1 MPLASAERR
10 IFRIGGL
17 HLQPRQRRNPT
28 QLMRHPIQGQT
39 STDPQGRMPQIALE
53 RGQPLWV
60 QEADA
65 VRTTYRYDEA
75 GRLIERLD
83 GGGNATRYVYDDA
96 GRLVQV
102 MHPDG
107 ACLQLA
113 YDEAGR
119 LCQRVLPNG
128 DACAFRYRDGHM
140 EAVAFNTGE
149 AMYFTYDP
157 SGRLATVTEPDC
169 VTTYS
174 YAQQGWLHRVER
186 TIDQRHYGY
195 DYNAAGQLIALHF
208 PNHATIE
215 LATLPTPP
223 AAPVIPDA
231 PQRDVHGN
239 VIACGGS
246 TFCYDGHDQLIEA
259 HHPLYGCT
267 RYQYDPVGNRT
278 ERLQPDGA
286 TSYSYDSRNQLT
298 HMTHPDGSV
307 TSLGYD
313 ANGNLI
319 RKAHGGT
326 LWRYA
331 YNSRQQLVSIHR
343 NGQVVARYRYD
354 FQGRRI
360 WRQVGMAITLYHYD
374 EMNRLSALTHA
385 DGVPSVVFTHHSGQT
400 AVHCF
405 QAQGDVHT
413 YRLHTDHLGSTRRIT
428 DVAGQVIWQGEYT
441 PFGQLRGAPPAF
453 PCPLFIGQLWDPES
467 GFYYCQSRYY
477 DPQVGRFITPD
488 AWTHGPD
495 DARLVGQSETCLTPQ
510 LWLTQPR
517 LAHPYVYS
525 LNNPLTHHDPLG
537 LSVGLTVLRT
547 ILAIFWSLPWT
558 VFGFALGL
566 VDALLQFVLL
576 GALYLPRFAL
586 DRTSS
591 SQIGSAALLK
601 IGGLFN
607 FQFAW
612 ANVAFIQRGD
622 FDALDDTKQQ
632 YIIPMEAQRT
642 PRQLRTEK
650 RAYFDYLLRHTVLAN
665 YFGPIWP
672 PVYLFGGFIPFRK
685 NAVRESGYSPIAD
698 PVLTVAP
705 EKIFSR
711 ADSHLIAIGG
721 KKPYTA
727 QLSSSHGWRFHPF
740 CGPTRL
746 Q

>member
-1 MPLASAERR
+1 
-10 IFRIGGL
+10 
-17 HLQPRQRRNPT
+17 
-28 QLMRHPIQGQT
+28 MRHPIQVPT
-39 STDPQGRMPQIALE
+39 STEPRGRMPQVALE

-65 VRTTYRYDEA
+65 GRTAYRYDAA
-75 GRLIERLD
+75 GRLIERRD
-83 GGGNATRYVYDDA
+83 AGGNATRYVYDEA
-96 GRLVQV
+96 GRLIQV

-113 YDEAGR
+113 YDAAGR
-119 LCQRVLPNG
+119 LCQRILPNG
-128 DACAFRYRDGHM
+128 DTCTFRYSDGRV
-140 EAVAFNTGE
+140 EAVAFNAGDTTG
-149 AMYFTYDP
+149 FIYDA
-157 SGRLATVTEPDC
+157 SGRLATVAESGC
-169 VTTYS
+169 VTTYC
-174 YAQQGWLHRVER
+174 YAPQGRLHRVER
-186 TIDQRHYGY
+186 TIDQRPYGF

-208 PNHATIE
+208 PNHTTIE

-223 AAPVIPDA
+223 VTPTMPDA
-231 PQRDVHGN
+231 PQRDAHGN
-239 VIACGGS
+239 VIAWAGS
-246 TFCYDGHDQLIEA
+246 TFSYDGHDQLIEA
-259 HHPLYGCT
+259 HHPQYGCT

-278 ERLQPDGA
+278 VRLRPDGA
-286 TSYSYDSRNQLT
+286 TSYTYDSRHQLT

-307 TSLGYD
+307 TSLVYD
-313 ANGNLI
+313 ANGRLI

-326 LWRYA
+326 TWRYA
-331 YNSRQQLVSIHR
+331 YNGRQQLVSIHC

-360 WRQVGMAITLYHYD
+360 GRQVGGALTLYHYD
-374 EMNRLSALTHA
+374 EMHRLRALTHA
-385 DGVPSVVFTHHSGQT
+385 DGAPSVVFTYDSGQT
-400 AVHCF
+400 VVHCF

-428 DVAGQVIWQGEYT
+428 DAASQVIWQGEYT

-453 PCPLFIGQLWDPES
+453 PCPLFVGQLWDPES

-495 DARLVGQSETCLTPQ
+495 DARLVGQGETCVTPIF
-510 LWLTQPR
+510 WLTQPG

-525 LNNPLTHHDPLG
+525 LNNPLTHRDPLG

-612 ANVAFIQRGD
+612 ANVVFIQRGD

-632 YIIPMEAQRT
+632 YIIPVEAQRT

-650 RAYFDYLLRHTVLAN
+650 QAYFDYLLRHTVLAN

-672 PVYLFGGFIPFRK
+672 PVYLFGGFIPLRK
-685 NAVRESGYSPIAD
+685 NAVRESGYSPIDD
-698 PVLTVAP
+698 PVLTVAT
-705 EKIFSR
+705 EKDFFTHRQPPDRHRREETLHDGVAQCQRRHPPPFR
-711 ADSHLIAIGG
+711 AL
-721 KKPYTA
+721 P
-727 QLSSSHGWRFHPF
+727 
-740 CGPTRL
+740 RL
-746 Q
+746 QRSDL